1 MKKYMVNVYILFM
14 SVYIFIEIK
23 KLPENDEE
31 GSNFQQM
38 YWGNG
43 TGLIKKK
50 INQKISS
57 SFEGNLNHFFHPGQ
71 QEKLDKNYKKKGD

>member
-23 KLPENDEE
+23 KLSENDEE

-43 TGLIKKK
+43 TGLILK
-50 INQKISS
+50 
-57 SFEGNLNHFFHPGQ
+57 NHLENFF
-71 QEKLDKNYKKKGD
+71 LRR

>member
-1 MKKYMVNVYILFM
+1 MVNVYILFM

-23 KLPENDEE
+23 KLSENDEE

-43 TGLIKKK
+43 TGLILK
-50 INQKISS
+50 
-57 SFEGNLNHFFHPGQ
+57 NHLENFF
-71 QEKLDKNYKKKGD
+71 LRR